1 MRENT
6 GQSSSTGLSL
16 REDNEVNLSVKA
28 ISEMTKDK
36 KLVWKNQYSFTYII
50 AFYDYMVCPMVE
62 VIRAAH
68 IDFVKVFATVSIEY
82 L

>member
-1 MRENT
+1 MRETT

-36 KLVWKNQYSFTYII
+36 KFVWKNQYSFTYII
-50 AFYDYMVCPMVE
+50 AYMVCPVVE

-68 IDFVKVFATVSIEY
+68 IDFVKVFATESIEY

>member
-1 MRENT
+1 
-6 GQSSSTGLSL
+6 
-16 REDNEVNLSVKA
+16 
-28 ISEMTKDK
+28 MTKDK
-36 KLVWKNQYSFTYII
+36 KLVWKNQHSFTYII
-50 AFYDYMVCPMVE
+50 AFYDDMVCPMVE